1 MKKHT
6 TPRYVGNKYSIPLIV
21 SRLRAHSTS
30 ETVHRYRCSRV
41 EAGEGGGAKNDHPTI
56 AGKPAVSRCSSAL
69 IGTAYQVCMLY
80 NDVLNFTPMVK
91 AASLHKNMLREPL
104 RYAIMRLR
112 SSLFPS
118 RALLPYYV
126 FVPTPNDMPP
136 PNRRGGQKKTPSS
149 ASLRRRPRQQQ
160 LTPLLAGT
168 V

>member
-6 TPRYVGNKYSIPLIV
+6 TPRYFGNKYSIPLIV

-56 AGKPAVSRCSSAL
+56 AGEPAVSRCSSAL

-80 NDVLNFTPMVK
+80 NDVSNFTPIMK
-91 AASLHKNMLREPL
+91 AASLHKNMLRAPL

-118 RALLPYYV
+118 EPLLPHV
-126 FVPTPNDMPP
+126 FVPATNDMPP
-136 PNRRGGQKKTPSS
+136 PIVRVAKTQLRPLVHCGVDPGNNR
-149 ASLRRRPRQQQ
+149 
-160 LTPLLAGT
+160 
-168 V
+168 